1 MGDIWVLVTPLKNW
15 IYVND
20 PDALM
25 SIFKR
30 PTDFPRPVWAEGE
43 SWRRQRKIAIRCFN
57 EQTNAILWAETIALA
72 GDVLHRWTK
81 IPSLVSA
88 ADDMRT
94 LTLNAFSRAAL
105 GKSFESQGSNTE
117 SLATPSAKESLRTIL
132 NNLVFILAFG
142 TEFISYP
149 WLPQRFRIVHKAWVT
164 FRSHLINTYE
174 AEKRDFAEDK
184 LPDHNLMTLLIRAS
198 QDEVHKSGA
207 SGGLT
212 ESEIYG
218 NMFAFSSAG
227 HDTTANTFTFAIY
240 FLSAHPQYQDWLF
253 EEIQAVLGDREIWD
267 YRTDFPRLKRCLAVM
282 FETMRLYAPI
292 PVIKWTADKTQ
303 PLSVGNKTF
312 LLPPQCIIAP
322 SYGAV
327 HTDPRF
333 WGSDSLVWRPS
344 RWIKAG
350 NAGNEEFNAILRG
363 SFIGWS
369 EGIRDCPGRK
379 FSQVEFSAA
388 IAVLFRG
395 AYVDPVARDGETM
408 DAARARVLDLIKNDS
423 GTVLLL
429 QMLHPERAP
438 LRWSRRE
445 KSSEISAKS
454 E

>member
-1 MGDIWVLVTPLKNW
+1 MTEIIDVFGPNIGT
-15 IYVND
+15 
-20 PDALM
+20 
-25 SIFKR
+25 
-30 PTDFPRPVWAEGE
+30 AEGE

-57 EQTNAILWAETIALA
+57 EQTNAILWDETIALA
-72 GDVLHRWTK
+72 GDMLHHWTK

-88 ADDMRT
+88 ADDMRA

-105 GKSFESQGSNTE
+105 GKSFEFQSSNME

-149 WLPQRFRIVHKAWVT
+149 WLPQKFRIVHEAWLT
-164 FRSHLINTYE
+164 FRSHLINMYE
-174 AEKRDFAEDK
+174 TEKRAFAEDK

-207 SGGLT
+207 SGGLS

-240 FLSAHPQYQDWLF
+240 FLSAHPEYQDWLF
-253 EEIQAVLGDREIWD
+253 EEIQAVLGDREILD
-267 YRTDFPRLKRCLAVM
+267 YRADFPRLKRCLAVM
-282 FETMRLYAPI
+282 FETMRLYTPI

-303 PLSVGNKTF
+303 TLSVSNKTF
-312 LLPPQCIIAP
+312 LLPPQSIIAP

-350 NAGNEEFNAILRG
+350 NAGNEELNAVVRG

-395 AYVDPVARDGETM
+395 AHVDPVTRDGETM
-408 DAARARVLDLIKNDS
+408 DAARARVLHLIKNDS

-445 KSSEISAKS
+445 K
-454 E
+454 